1 MKHIRYFCRHIFLG
15 LLSIGL
21 TGLII
26 GGILLFYIV
35 LQLPDIN
42 ELRDVHLQVPL
53 RVYTT
58 DGKLMGEF
66 GEKRR
71 TPVTLNQVPK
81 QLIRAIIDTED
92 QRFYQHPGVDI
103 IGLVRAAKELFLTGR
118 KTQGASTI
126 TMQVARNFF
135 LSPEKTY
142 SRKFKE
148 MLLAIKI
155 DHEFSKDDILQLY
168 LNKVYFGQS
177 AYGVAAAAQV
187 YYGEA
192 LDKLTL
198 PQMAMIAGLPQA
210 PSRDNPITN
219 PKTALERRNHVLERM
234 LEENDLDQ
242 ATYAN
247 AIKVPLSA
255 SYHGPRIVVNAPY
268 VAEMVRTV
276 MLAEFGDAAYDQG
289 YQVYTT
295 IDSRLQEIA
304 NQTLHNGLL
313 AYSKRRGF
321 VGPEQNLGSIA
332 NAAEWQKQL
341 QRIPV
346 IGGLLPAAVTDVEQ
360 QSVTAILANG
370 NLITINWSGLSWAR
384 KRLDDGY
391 VGIKPKNA
399 GHILKVGDVIR
410 VELTKKNSWQLAQI
424 PEVNGAL
431 VALSPKNGAI
441 LALVGGFSYFNN
453 KFNTVIQANRQP
465 GSSFKPFI
473 YSAALAKG
481 YTLATVINDAP
492 IVMSDTGENSLWRP
506 ENATKKFYGPTRL
519 RVGLTKSRNL
529 VSIRLLQTIGIPYT
543 IDYLQRFSFNS
554 KNLPNSLSLALGSAT
569 LTPLDLTAAY
579 AIFANGGYKVKPFF
593 VDHIID
599 EDGNTI
605 YQGQPDTIPPDGQA
619 EQVITPENV
628 YLMIDAM
635 KSVIRHGTGRRALVL
650 KRSDLAGKTGTTNQ
664 QMDAWF
670 AGFNADIVA
679 TVWLGFNQPQSL
691 YEYGEKAALPVWID
705 FIQQALQ
712 GKPKDSM
719 ARPADIVSVRIDPK
733 TGLLAY
739 PGQKNAI
746 FELFR
751 KQNVPKE
758 ITFKPNSDIHSNNDE
773 LQQQPFSS
781 NELF

>member
-15 LLSIGL
+15 LVSIGL
-21 TGLII
+21 TGIII
-26 GGILLFYIV
+26 GGILLFYTV

-42 ELRDVHLQVPL
+42 ELRDMHLQVPL
-53 RVYTT
+53 RVYTA

-81 QLIRAIIDTED
+81 QLVRAIIDTED

-103 IGLVRAAKELFLTGR
+103 IGLGRAAKALFLTGK

-187 YYGEA
+187 YYGES
-192 LDKLTL
+192 LDELTL

-242 ATYAN
+242 AIYSN
-247 AIKVPLSA
+247 AIQAPLSA
-255 SYHGPRIVVNAPY
+255 SYHSPRIVVNAPY
-268 VAEMVRTV
+268 VAEMVRTA
-276 MLAEFGDAAYDQG
+276 MLDEFGDATYDQG

-295 IDSRLQEIA
+295 IDSHLQEIA

-321 VGPEQNLGSIA
+321 VGVEQNLGSIS
-332 NAAEWQKQL
+332 NAASWQKQL
-341 QRIPV
+341 QKFPV
-346 IGGLLPAAVTDVEQ
+346 IGGLMPAAVTDVEK
-360 QSVTAILANG
+360 QSVTAMLANG
-370 NLITINWSGLSWAR
+370 NLITINWSGLSWAK

-391 VGIKPKNA
+391 VGIKPKIA
-399 GHILKVGDVIR
+399 SHILKVGDVIR
-410 VELTKKNSWQLAQI
+410 VELDKKDGWQLAQI

-441 LALVGGFSYFNN
+441 LALIGGFSYVNN
-453 KFNTVIQANRQP
+453 KFNTVIQASRQP

-492 IVMSDTGENSLWRP
+492 VVMSDTGENSLWRP

-519 RVGLTKSRNL
+519 RIGLTKSRNL

-543 IDYLQRFSFNS
+543 LDYLQRFGFDPD
-554 KNLPNSLSLALGSAT
+554 NLPNSLSLALGAAMV
-569 LTPLDLTAAY
+569 TPLDLTAAY
-579 AIFANGGYKVKPFF
+579 AIFANGGYKIKPFF

-599 EDGNTI
+599 EDGNTV
-605 YQGQPDTIPPDGQA
+605 YQGEPDTIPPEGQA

-628 YLMIDAM
+628 YLMTDAM
-635 KSVIRHGTGRRALVL
+635 KGVIRHGTGRRALVL

-670 AGFNADIVA
+670 AGFNPDIVA

-691 YEYGEKAALPVWID
+691 YEYGEKAALPLWID

-712 GKPKDSM
+712 GKPKDSLK
-719 ARPADIVSVRIDPK
+719 RPSDIVSVRIDPQ
-733 TGLLAY
+733 TGLLTY

-751 KQNVPKE
+751 KQYVPKE
-758 ITFKPNSDIHSNNDE
+758 STFKPNSAIHSNNE
-773 LQQQPFSS
+773 SQPFSS